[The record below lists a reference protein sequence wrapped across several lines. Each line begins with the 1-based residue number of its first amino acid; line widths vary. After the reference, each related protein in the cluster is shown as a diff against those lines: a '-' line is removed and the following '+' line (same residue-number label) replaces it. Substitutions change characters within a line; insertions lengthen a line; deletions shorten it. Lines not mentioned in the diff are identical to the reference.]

1 MRRRYLAVDAAP
13 GGCTKY
19 WNKIKYDVV
28 WFCSFFKCVYLYFSP
43 NTFPKIWKK
52 TLGQLEIHIAAFLL
66 TLGFK
71 DQVSALRLGN
81 RVSSKSE

>member
-1 MRRRYLAVDAAP
+1 M
-13 GGCTKY
+13 
-19 WNKIKYDVV
+19 
-28 WFCSFFKCVYLYFSP
+28 
-43 NTFPKIWKK
+43 KK
-52 TLGQLEIHIAAFLL
+52 KKLGQLEIHIAAFLL

>member
-1 MRRRYLAVDAAP
+1 MRHQVDVQSIE
-13 GGCTKY
+13 TKLNTT
-19 WNKIKYDVV
+19 WFDFVVFLRVSICIFLRILFLKYE
-28 WFCSFFKCVYLYFSP
+28 
-43 NTFPKIWKK
+43 KK
-52 TLGQLEIHIAAFLL
+52 KLGQLEIHIAAFLL